1 MSCTAQHAELAL
13 SVARDLGRDTEGAEF
28 ALDSLAIGMRR
39 GGARVELGSVSRL
52 CASSRTVTRCCCPT
66 SWPPARAILQA
77 SRWSAAAAAQRARLA
92 VEVVGVAERL
102 YLAHPGATLV
112 VDPASGEILDGH
124 ELGVD
129 LLWRCAHEVVAT
141 VLDRVAE
148 RAERTGDLAL
158 AMAARAV
165 TLDAPARGR
174 FARVSSRRASP
185 SARAPELGRADL
197 ALGDPPQA
205 DRQG

>member
-13 SVARDLGRDTEGAEF
+13 SVARDLGRETEGTEF
-28 ALDSLAIGMRR
+28 ALDSLAIGLRR
-39 GGARVELGSVSRL
+39 GGARVELSSVSRL
-52 CASSRTVTRCCCPT
+52 CARFGHGEALLAPDVLA
-66 SWPPARAILQA
+66 ARAGAPSGIALV
-77 SRWSAAAAAQRARLA
+77 AAAAAQRARLA
-92 VEVVGVAERL
+92 VEVVGVADRL
-102 YLAHPGATLV
+102 YLAHPGATLI
-112 VDPASGEILDGH
+112 VDPAGGAILDGR

-165 TLDAPARGR
+165 TLTLPLEDD
-174 FARVSSRRASP
+174 
-185 SARAPELGRADL
+185 ARAYRVDEHRRLL
-197 ALGDPPQA
+197 ARLN
-205 DRQG
+205 

>member
-1 MSCTAQHAELAL
+1 
-13 SVARDLGRDTEGAEF
+13 
-28 ALDSLAIGMRR
+28 MRR

-52 CASSRTVTRCCCPT
+52 CAQFAHGDALLLPDVLA
-66 SWPPARAILQA
+66 ARAGAPSGVALV
-77 SRWSAAAAAQRARLA
+77 AAAAAQRARLA
-92 VEVVGVAERL
+92 VEVVGVADRL

-165 TLDAPARGR
+165 TLTLPLEDDSRAYRVDEHRRLLAR
-174 FARVSSRRASP
+174 
-185 SARAPELGRADL
+185 LN
-197 ALGDPPQA
+197 
-205 DRQG
+205 